1 MLASVCRISNL
12 MIFLTLLIVKTSGNS
27 EGHMVHGNL
36 DEKNAIH
43 HTLCMKPHIAQNKN
57 SIEDKGILYDEDME
71 PSDVE
76 PSESEEQAADTTR
89 CSLSLRE
96 PS

>member
-1 MLASVCRISNL
+1 MQFITHC
-12 MIFLTLLIVKTSGNS
+12 VKTSGNS
-27 EGHMVHGNL
+27 EGHMDHGNL

-76 PSESEEQAADTTR
+76 PSDVEPSESEEQAADTTR